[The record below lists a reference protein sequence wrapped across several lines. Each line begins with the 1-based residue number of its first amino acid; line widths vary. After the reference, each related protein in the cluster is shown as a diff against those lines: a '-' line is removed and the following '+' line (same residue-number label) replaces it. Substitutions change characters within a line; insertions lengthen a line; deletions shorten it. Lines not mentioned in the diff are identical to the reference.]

1 MKGMTY
7 ETFKELF
14 NGLNDAEKVQL
25 WNDLCDDYAYE
36 ETLFNMDELDDL
48 LGNKKPSELLSM
60 VDDDFSYNDDY
71 FYFDG
76 YGRLCSVKYLEI
88 FFETGRGDIWEIYE
102 WLDSHDKLQE
112 FAEENDPDYNEEDW
126 TDEEEDEDEEED
138 DEE

>member
-7 ETFKELF
+7 ERFKELF
-14 NGLNDAEKVQL
+14 GDLNDAEKIEL

-36 ETLFNMDELDDL
+36 ERLYNMDYLDDL
-48 LGNKKPSELLSM
+48 LGNKKPSELLTM

-76 YGRLCSVKYLEI
+76 YGRLCSVKYLKI
-88 FFETGRGDIWEIYE
+88 FFETGRGDIGEIYD
-102 WLDSHDKLQE
+102 WLESHDKLQE

-126 TDEEEDEDEEED
+126 EEEED
-138 DEE
+138 DEDE

>member
-7 ETFKELF
+7 ERFKELF
-14 NGLNDAEKVQL
+14 ESRYDSEKIKL

-36 ETLFNMDELDDL
+36 ERLYNMDDLDEL
-48 LGNKKPSELLSM
+48 LGDRKPSELLTM

-76 YGRLCSVKYLEI
+76 YGRLCSVKYLEM
-88 FFETGRGDIWEIYE
+88 FFETGRGDVSEIYR
-102 WLDSHDKLQE
+102 WLESHDRLQE

-126 TDEEEDEDEEED
+126 EDEDE
-138 DEE
+138 

>member
-7 ETFKELF
+7 ERFKELF
-14 NGLNDAEKVQL
+14 NSRYDSEKIEL
-25 WNDLCDDYAYE
+25 WNDFCDDYACE
-36 ETLFNMDELDDL
+36 ERLYNMDDLDEL
-48 LGNKKPSELLSM
+48 LGDRKPSELLTM

-88 FFETGRGDIWEIYE
+88 FFETGRGDVSEIYR
-102 WLDSHDKLQE
+102 WLESHDRLQE

-126 TDEEEDEDEEED
+126 EEEEDEDE
-138 DEE
+138 

>member
-14 NGLNDAEKVQL
+14 NSLNDAEKIEL

-36 ETLFNMDELDDL
+36 ERLYNMDDLDEL
-48 LGNKKPSELLSM
+48 LGDRKPSELLTM
-60 VDDDFSYNDDY
+60 VDDNFSYNDDY

-88 FFETGRGDIWEIYE
+88 FFETGRGDIEEIYE

-126 TDEEEDEDEEED
+126 TDEEEDDEE
-138 DEE
+138 

>member
-7 ETFKELF
+7 ERFKELF
-14 NGLNDAEKVQL
+14 DSRYDSEKIEL
-25 WNDLCDDYAYE
+25 WNNLCDDYAYE
-36 ETLFNMDELDDL
+36 ERLYHMDDLDEL
-48 LGNKKPSELLSM
+48 LGDRKPSELLTM

-88 FFETGRGDIWEIYE
+88 FFETGRGDVSEIYR
-102 WLDSHDKLQE
+102 WLESHDRLQE

-126 TDEEEDEDEEED
+126 EEEEDEDE
-138 DEE
+138 

>member
-7 ETFKELF
+7 ERFKELF
-14 NGLNDAEKVQL
+14 NSCYDSEKIKL

-36 ETLFNMDELDDL
+36 ERLYNMDDLDDL
-48 LGNKKPSELLSM
+48 LGDRKPSELLTM

-88 FFETGRGDIWEIYE
+88 FFETGRGDVSEIYR
-102 WLDSHDKLQE
+102 WLESHDRLQE

-126 TDEEEDEDEEED
+126 EEEEDEDE
-138 DEE
+138 

>member
-7 ETFKELF
+7 ERFKELF
-14 NGLNDAEKVQL
+14 DDLNDAEKIQL

-36 ETLFNMDELDDL
+36 ERLYNMDDLDGL
-48 LGNKKPSELLSM
+48 LGDRKPSELLTM
-60 VDDDFSYNDDY
+60 ADDDFSYSDDY

-88 FFETGRGDIWEIYE
+88 FFETGRGDIGEIYD
-102 WLDSHDKLQE
+102 WLGRIGELKD

-126 TDEEEDEDEEED
+126 YDEEDCYDEDEE
-138 DEE
+138 

>member
-7 ETFKELF
+7 ERFKELF
-14 NGLNDAEKVQL
+14 NSRYDSEKIEL
-25 WNDLCDDYAYE
+25 WNDFCDDYAYE
-36 ETLFNMDELDDL
+36 ERLYHMDDLDEL
-48 LGNKKPSELLSM
+48 LGDRKPSELLTM

-88 FFETGRGDIWEIYE
+88 FFETGRGDVSEIYR
-102 WLDSHDKLQE
+102 WLESHDRLQE

-126 TDEEEDEDEEED
+126 EEEEDEDE
-138 DEE
+138 